1 MKDLKKNLQSIS
13 KDIKKLTGKI
23 EKLVADV
30 EKKDKPKAKT
40 VKAKPVKKA
49 LAKKAAP
56 VKKAPA
62 KKAAPKK
69 KEQGTAFDAVI
80 SIIRRRKRGVS
91 AGQIKEKTGF
101 DDKKI
106 ANIVYKAKKNG
117 LIKSEIKGVYVKV

>member
-1 MKDLKKNLQSIS
+1 MKDLKKNLQTINR
-13 KDIKKLTGKI
+13 DIKKLTGKI
-23 EKLVADV
+23 EKLVADI
-30 EKKDKPKAKT
+30 EKSDKPKAKI

-49 LAKKAAP
+49 PAR
-56 VKKAPA
+56 KAPA

-69 KEQGTAFDAVI
+69 KEQGTAFDAVVG
-80 SIIRRRKRGVS
+80 IIRRSKKGVS

-117 LIKSEIKGVYVKV
+117 LVKSEIKGVYVKI

>member
-1 MKDLKKNLQSIS
+1 MKDLKKNLQTIN

-30 EKKDKPKAKT
+30 EKMDKPKAKT
-40 VKAKPVKKA
+40 VKAK
-49 LAKKAAP
+49 P

-69 KEQGTAFDAVI
+69 KEQGTAFDDVI
-80 SIIRRRKRGVS
+80 SIIRRTQKGVS

-101 DDKKI
+101 GDKKI